1 MGLPDLGPLG
11 FGTGPFGARPPQLR
25 AQSEA
30 AVHAALAG
38 GVRHFDTAPFYGLG
52 QAERWLG
59 SALAGVPRSDFL
71 VSTKVGRSPVSVSG
85 ELRAEFDFSRD
96 SVLRSLEESLTRLGL
111 DAVDIVLIHDPDE
124 HWEQAVSQAYPALAE
139 LRAQGVIAAIG
150 VGMNQWQLP
159 ARLIAEADPDV
170 VLVAGRYTLLDQS
183 AGAQFLPLA
192 MSRNVP
198 VIAAGVFNSGILAT
212 EDPHGTYNYEPA
224 PPDILERARRTA
236 AICHTHGVSLPQA
249 ALAFPSRHPA
259 VASVLV
265 GAESPDQVRRNL
277 DLFARPVPAALWIDL
292 AEAGL
297 IAGGG
302 DDAP

>member
-11 FGTGPFGARPPQLR
+11 LGTGPFGNRPPELR
-25 AQSEA
+25 ALSEA

-59 SALAGVPRSDFL
+59 GALAGVPRSDFV

-96 SVLRSLEESLTRLGL
+96 SVLRSCEESLTRLGL
-111 DAVDIVLIHDPDE
+111 DAIDIVLIHDPDE

-139 LRAQGVIAAIG
+139 LRAQGVVAAIG

-170 VLVAGRYTLLDQS
+170 VLLAGRYTLLDQS
-183 AGAQFLPLA
+183 AGAEFLPLA
-192 MSRNVP
+192 MARSVP
-198 VIAAGVFNSGILAT
+198 VIAAGAFNSGILAT
-212 EDPHGTYNYEPA
+212 EVPHGTYNYEPA
-224 PPDILERARRTA
+224 PPEILERARRIA

-249 ALAFPSRHPA
+249 ALAFPARHPA

-265 GAESPDQVRRNL
+265 GAVGPDEVRRNV
-277 DLFARPVPAALWIDL
+277 DLLARPVPAALWIDL

-297 IAGGG
+297 IAGGVNDG
-302 DDAP
+302 P